1 MCGYTRR
8 ACVQAAEEVEAMS
21 DAEVLSD
28 VQSSLQALFPGTWRE
43 PLAHAVTRWGQVG
56 WVGWVCA
63 VV

>member
-1 MCGYTRR
+1 
-8 ACVQAAEEVEAMS
+8 MS

-56 WVGWVCA
+56 WVGW
-63 VV
+63 